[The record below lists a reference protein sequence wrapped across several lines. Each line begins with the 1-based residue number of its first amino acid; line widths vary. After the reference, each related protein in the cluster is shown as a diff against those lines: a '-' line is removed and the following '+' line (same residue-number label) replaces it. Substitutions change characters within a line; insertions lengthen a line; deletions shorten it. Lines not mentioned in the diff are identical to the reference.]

1 MQEYINSV
9 DPLKESAAGPSFGT
23 YEVQSSSCSFL
34 PPAWDRVVIG
44 KSLGASKETMDE
56 LRKLS
61 ALMAHGPLENTFK
74 RPSPRPPSKNTLP
87 PPPRLPKLISVRDGS
102 YSSYEINEEHL
113 DRIGAQDTGL
123 NGCFSDPTLEMVVVS
138 RTGDDTIGLERRS
151 RFENLLGNMKID
163 EVMRQHVYMCS
174 YGFYHYEDC
183 HGPSAAS
190 FDSGTRSFFFGNFLF
205 SVVWSFDLG
214 TGKTSAVLILRII
227 ERHYNGVLPLKVLES
242 SLQAYKDRLNSPLSL
257 AFVLHTTLTHVLED
271 NLWRILT
278 ALRSI
283 ERDTKHGP
291 SSCDFTGYRDESI
304 PYGRQ
309 ASQQKE
315 KKEHVGRQDTG
326 MQQLDDNES
335 HIEDLTKVA
344 QRLADVNV
352 HLANVDRHAKLLKF
366 MTNTLKD
373 ESFRKS
379 YCKSDGNGGHT
390 DCAEDTE
397 YFVATLPSLGRRLDA
412 IQPTIEYL
420 QGRAK
425 GQHQVVCQPSGDPP
439 FSFVAGSLL

>member
-1 MQEYINSV
+1 
-9 DPLKESAAGPSFGT
+9 
-23 YEVQSSSCSFL
+23 
-34 PPAWDRVVIG
+34 
-44 KSLGASKETMDE
+44 
-56 LRKLS
+56 
-61 ALMAHGPLENTFK
+61 
-74 RPSPRPPSKNTLP
+74 
-87 PPPRLPKLISVRDGS
+87 
-102 YSSYEINEEHL
+102 
-113 DRIGAQDTGL
+113 
-123 NGCFSDPTLEMVVVS
+123 MVVVS

-425 GQHQVVCQPSGDPP
+425 GQHQVVFGLLTHEDAMVNLRVARANVGIARAARDDSSAMRTIALMTMIFLPATFYAALFDQPTLNWEPTRPGVIQDGFALYWALTVPSTLVVLATSWVMHRGWRVLGEKRGKDAERRWAD
-439 FSFVAGSLL
+439 FKKKIQEGRVGGERTEKIAENGCVKDSLV